1 MLKNLNTSYTYSW
14 KKRYLNLVYIYTFF
28 SSFPNLMP
36 KTGDLA
42 FPKPLSYLCIS
53 FLLRYIFLNDA
64 ISAKYIKYRTYT
76 TLVVVYRETSFY
88 FCSRNLGSVLMYG
101 RLLLLFIQLKVFFR
115 LWTLYTTKIPLRHV
129 FQSFCQM
136 LM

>member
-1 MLKNLNTSYTYSW
+1 MQKKFKHILHLQLKKEISKSSL
-14 KKRYLNLVYIYTFF
+14 YLHFF